1 MNLRA
6 HIIMCDLY
14 IERMTEHKFIQAF
27 FFCCFV
33 FTEHCS
39 VLFGLYHQLGHVF
52 PVRYVVWY
60 GPLAL
65 SAIGI
70 SEGQVYKYLTT
81 K

>member
-1 MNLRA
+1 
-6 HIIMCDLY
+6 MCDLY
-14 IERMTEHKFIQAF
+14 IERTTEHKFIQEF
-27 FFCCFV
+27 FFVVVLFSPNTAV
-33 FTEHCS
+33 YCS
-39 VLFGLYHQLGHVF
+39 VYIINCGHVF